1 MKFFLRYSM
10 VSFPPLLNQPKTE
23 SSFPPFLML
32 NASHLGVGEDIHVL
46 QWRRFL
52 LRGLNDAQNDVVFTL
67 KLQLTKTTPF
77 HIWPLSLQ
85 MGSENGP
92 FQIEL
97 LNLHDYPSRRL
108 NIPPIIAVLVPKVVY
123 FRQFNEKMDGIIRN
137 FYEMTALFWTK
148 PTYIIGLSQRLET
161 QIQSRLDPAS
171 AVSFLSLSPSRFD
184 LFQISLLNSAV
195 FFYLP
200 SFSLWFSFQS
210 SIVFCFW
217 TALSSNHNFIFR
229 SWFEVFETL
238 TLGCYTFREGF
249 EVSEL
254 KP

>member
-32 NASHLGVGEDIHVL
+32 TASHLGVGEDIHVL

-108 NIPPIIAVLVPKVVY
+108 NFPPIMAFLVPKVVY
-123 FRQFNEKMDGIIRN
+123 FRQFNEKMDSIIRN
-137 FYEMTALFWTK
+137 FYEMPALFWTK

-171 AVSFLSLSPSRFD
+171 AVSFLSLPIWLR
-184 LFQISLLNSAV
+184 SLSD
-195 FFYLP
+195 
-200 SFSLWFSFQS
+200 FSLK
-210 SIVFCFW
+210 
-217 TALSSNHNFIFR
+217 FR
-229 SWFEVFETL
+229 SFLLLSFVFSLIFISIFNRFLFLDRLIFE
-238 TLGCYTFREGF
+238 
-249 EVSEL
+249 S
-254 KP
+254 

>member
-52 LRGLNDAQNDVVFTL
+52 LCGLNDAQNDVVFTL

-97 LNLHDYPSRRL
+97 LNLHDYPSRSL
-108 NIPPIIAVLVPKVVY
+108 NFPPIIAVLVPKVVY

-137 FYEMTALFWTK
+137 FYEMPALFWTK

-171 AVSFLSLSPSRFD
+171 AVSFLSLPIWLR
-184 LFQISLLNSAV
+184 SLSD
-195 FFYLP
+195 
-200 SFSLWFSFQS
+200 FSLK
-210 SIVFCFW
+210 
-217 TALSSNHNFIFR
+217 FR
-229 SWFEVFETL
+229 SFLLLSFVFSLIFISIFNRFLFLDRLIFE
-238 TLGCYTFREGF
+238 
-249 EVSEL
+249 S
-254 KP
+254 